1 MQLTIPENIKD
12 ITLEQF
18 QKYSKV
24 LESDKS
30 EREKQKRT
38 ISIFTDIKYSDTDN
52 IVAKDFDYLITK
64 INDALNKDA
73 EFTPIFKMNGVEFG
87 FIPNLTKDK
96 MTSKEWIDLSL
107 YPLDKIEDYHK
118 LMSILFRPIVNK
130 GFSKWFKKTD
140 VNLYKIETYQGTGK
154 YSDLMRQM
162 PMHIV
167 NGALVFFYNLGN
179 ELSMHTLKS
188 MRVELLKEMLH

>member
-1 MQLTIPENIKD
+1 MQVTIPENIKD

-24 LESDKS
+24 LQSDKS

-73 EFTPIFKMNGVEFG
+73 EFTPIFKMNSIEFG
-87 FIPNLTKDK
+87 FIPNFDKLTA
-96 MTSKEWIDLSL
+96 KEWFDLQL
-107 YPLDKIEDYHK
+107 YPIDKIEDYNK
-118 LMSILFRPIVNK
+118 LMAILFRPIKNK
-130 GFSKWFKKTD
+130 AYNQYNIRS
-140 VNLYKIETYQGTGK
+140 YKGTSE
-154 YSDLMRQM
+154 YSELMKQT
-162 PMHIV
+162 PMSVV
-167 NGALVFFYNLGN
+167 NGALVFFYNLGR
-179 ELSMHTLKS
+179 ELSSHSLKS
-188 MRVELLKEMLH
+188 MREELMREIVL